1 MADESDL
8 KEAPVRDEVQ
18 VTLSPDAGL
27 SKVELD
33 LDDAPFLV
41 DDADEPALPE
51 DGATPAVPQESQ
63 TASAVP
69 KKKKLLVLAGAG
81 LLLLLILGAAAWWFF
96 LRVPAPGPDVP
107 KPEVIVVPS
116 KSGATAKPEY
126 IKEFAPFLVERPDGR
141 GGSRF
146 LVCKFSTLTKV
157 PNLDKEMDQ
166 KMLSLRDAL
175 YYYLRSKGNGFLLAP
190 ENVQTI
196 KKDLTS
202 VLNNYLTQ
210 GQIEDVLFESYLS
223 E

>member
-1 MADESDL
+1 MADENKL
-8 KEAPVRDEVQ
+8 KEAPAKDEMQ
-18 VTLSPDAGL
+18 ITLSPDAGQ

-33 LDDAPFLV
+33 LDDAPFLM
-41 DDADEPALPE
+41 DDTDEPNLPE
-51 DGATPAVPQESQ
+51 KAEAPAVPQEAE
-63 TASAVP
+63 TAAADS
-69 KKKKLLVLAGAG
+69 KKKKLLMLAGGG
-81 LLLLLILGAAAWWFF
+81 LLSLVVLGAAAWWFF
-96 LRVPAPGPDVP
+96 VPPPPAPDAP

-116 KSGATAKPEY
+116 KPAVPAKLEY
-126 IKEFAPFLVERPDGR
+126 VKEFAPFLVERPDGK

-146 LVCKFSTLTKV
+146 LICKFSALTKV

-175 YYYLRSKGNGFLLAP
+175 YYYLRSTDNDFLMAP

-196 KKDLTS
+196 KKELTS

-210 GQIEDVLFESYLS
+210 GQIEDVLFERYLS

>member
-1 MADESDL
+1 M
-8 KEAPVRDEVQ
+8 
-18 VTLSPDAGL
+18 
-27 SKVELD
+27 
-33 LDDAPFLV
+33 
-41 DDADEPALPE
+41 
-51 DGATPAVPQESQ
+51 
-63 TASAVP
+63 
-69 KKKKLLVLAGAG
+69 LLA
-81 LLLLLILGAAAWWFF
+81 LGAAVWWFF
-96 LRVPAPGPDVP
+96 LRVPALPPDVP

-116 KSGATAKPEY
+116 KPAATTKAEY
-126 IKEFAPFLVERPDGR
+126 VKEFAPFLVERPDGK

-146 LVCKFSTLTKV
+146 LICKFSTLTKV

-175 YYYLRSKGNGFLLAP
+175 YYYLRSKDNDFLLSA

-196 KKDLTS
+196 KQDLTS

>member
-41 DDADEPALPE
+41 DESDEPAQPD
-51 DGATPAVPQESQ
+51 DGAPPAVPQEAE
-63 TASAVP
+63 TASAP
-69 KKKKLLVLAGAG
+69 SKKKKLLMLAGGG
-81 LLLLLILGAAAWWFF
+81 LLLLLALGAAAWWFF
-96 LRVPAPGPDVP
+96 LRVPAPAPEAP

-116 KSGATAKPEY
+116 KSATTAKPEY
-126 IKEFAPFLVERPDGR
+126 VKEFAPFLVERPDGK

-146 LVCKFSTLTKV
+146 LTCKFSTLTKV

-175 YYYLRSKGNGFLLAP
+175 YYYLRSKDNDFLLAP

>member
-1 MADESDL
+1 MADENKL
-8 KEAPVRDEVQ
+8 QEAPVRDEMQ
-18 VTLSPDAGL
+18 VTLRPDAGQ

-41 DDADEPALPE
+41 EEPDAPAVPE
-51 DGATPAVPQESQ
+51 EGEAPAVPQDAVQPSA
-63 TASAVP
+63 AS
-69 KKKKLLVLAGAG
+69 KKKKALLLAGAG
-81 LLLLLILGAAAWWFF
+81 VLLLLALGAAAWWFF
-96 LRVPAPGPDVP
+96 LPPPASDLP

-116 KSGATAKPEY
+116 KPAVPANPEY
-126 IKEFAPFLVERPDGR
+126 VKEFAPFLVERPDGK

-146 LVCKFSTLTKV
+146 LICKFSTLTKV

-175 YYYLRSKGNGFLLAP
+175 YYYLRSKGNDFLLAP

-210 GQIEDVLFESYLS
+210 GQIEDVLFERYLS

>member
-1 MADESDL
+1 MADESKL
-8 KEAPVRDEVQ
+8 KEAPARDEMQ
-18 VTLSPDAGL
+18 VTLSPDAGQ

-51 DGATPAVPQESQ
+51 DGETPAVPQE
-63 TASAVP
+63 AAAVAAGS
-69 KKKKLLVLAGAG
+69 KKKKLLLLAAG
-81 LLLLLILGAAAWWFF
+81 GLALLLALGAAAWWFF
-96 LRVPAPGPDVP
+96 LRVPAPVPDVP

-116 KSGATAKPEY
+116 KPAATARPDY
-126 IKEFAPFLVERPDGR
+126 VKEFAPFLVERPDGG

-146 LVCKFSTLTKV
+146 LICKFSTLTKV

-166 KMLSLRDAL
+166 KMLTLRDAL
-175 YYYLRSKGNGFLLAP
+175 YYYLRSKDNDFLLAP
-190 ENVQTI
+190 ANVQTI

>member
-1 MADESDL
+1 MADESNL
-8 KEAPVRDEVQ
+8 KQIPVRDEVQ
-18 VTLSPDAGL
+18 VTLSPDAGQ

-41 DDADEPALPE
+41 DDVEEPDQPE
-51 DGATPAVPQESQ
+51 DGQTPAVPEQ
-63 TASAVP
+63 AAP
-69 KKKKLLVLAGAG
+69 AADFKKKKILLLIVAA
-81 LLLLLILGAAAWWFF
+81 LLLLAALGAAAWWFF
-96 LRVPAPGPDVP
+96 LRVPARVQDLP

-116 KSGATAKPEY
+116 KSAATAKPEY
-126 IKEFAPFLVERPDGR
+126 VKEFAPFLVERPDGK

-146 LVCKFSTLTKV
+146 LICKFSTLTKV

-175 YYYLRSKGNGFLLAP
+175 YFYLRSKDNDFLLAP
-190 ENVQTI
+190 ANVQTI